1 MAGGSFLKPN
11 RTPTHIFKN
20 NLSQYNE
27 NASSIYQ
34 YQTSTASMLVK
45 TKKQQA
51 AAALKKDGGG
61 VVSDDCVSED
71 RTFRIKI
78 GRSAESLDDDK
89 QSAIT
94 YS

>member
-1 MAGGSFLKPN
+1 
-11 RTPTHIFKN
+11 
-20 NLSQYNE
+20 
-27 NASSIYQ
+27 
-34 YQTSTASMLVK
+34 MLIK